1 MEETRNNKIINKTDE
16 KQMDSGAKQNA
27 VGFFDLLLKI
37 DMRNHPER
45 YKKTN
50 NPQKEK

>member
-1 MEETRNNKIINKTDE
+1 MFEKPNKNLKE
-16 KQMDSGAKQNA
+16 KSKLKDFEARQNLF
-27 VGFFDLLLKI
+27 GFFELLLKI

-50 NPQKEK
+50 NPQKEND